1 MIMMRYYFL
10 FRHRTSLLEDFS
22 PWCITVSCLS
32 LKSSRHLQSVALSGW
47 INGINWQWRTKS
59 TLLNKGKVF
68 NIRKLDEALL
78 LRVRKRINFESSP
91 EPMATMINKILEFL
105 LNYTRL
111 SKVQSPI
118 ISLLCNKL
126 QKPLVNT
133 FSALSSAK
141 KKAPFY
147 FSQPCMWTKL
157 TVKIC

>member
-22 PWCITVSCLS
+22 LWCITVSCLS

-91 EPMATMINKILEFL
+91 EPMATIINKIVKSSISHYITVMQQIAKASRHQYIFSSVICQKE
-105 LNYTRL
+105 
-111 SKVQSPI
+111 SPI
-118 ISLLCNKL
+118 LL
-126 QKPLVNT
+126 
-133 FSALSSAK
+133 
-141 KKAPFY
+141 
-147 FSQPCMWTKL
+147 QPTL
-157 TVKIC
+157 YVD